1 MLLKVVGKYEPDEF
15 VHLLY
20 VSRMRTKDDRT
31 KVLETFEK
39 VLHFFVI
46 ILPSVFL
53 NGLYSVTYKF
63 SVHISTCAFAG
74 VVDLKLYGISFLQSK
89 H

>member
-1 MLLKVVGKYEPDEF
+1 MKVVGKYEPDEF

-20 VSRMRTKDDRT
+20 VSRMRTKDDRM

-39 VLHFFVI
+39 VLRCFVI
-46 ILPSVFL
+46 IVPSVFM
-53 NGLYSVTYKF
+53 NGLYSVAYEYSICIFT
-63 SVHISTCAFAG
+63 HAFTG
-74 VVDLKLYGISFLQSK
+74 IVDLKLYGIPFLQSK